1 MTALAPHL
9 AAFLREH
16 LPHERMAS
24 PHTCATYAYSFQ
36 LLVCFAACR
45 LNVKPCQLEIEQLD
59 APLVLAFLKHIE
71 SERHNSA
78 RTRNARLAAVN
89 SLFRFL
95 EYRLPSCLDQSR
107 RIHAIPMK
115 KTDEAL
121 IGYLT
126 REEMQA
132 LINAPDPHTKFGIR
146 DRAMLHLAFAAGL
159 RVSELISIRLDHLDG
174 LAWSSIHVMGKGQR
188 ERVLPLWKDTA
199 RALRAWLAIRPRDGC
214 PELFPNAAGRAMTRS
229 GFEYILAKHVAAAA
243 QVQPSIAKKRVTP
256 HVLRHSCACIA
267 ASDARRSEG
276 LALARPCQPS
286 EHRDLPARRSD
297 GKARSAY
304 CDRAAVAAAGPIPGS
319 RQAHRNA
326 EDYRRLKKLCRVE
339 AVV

>member
-126 REEMQA
+126 REEMLA

-159 RVSELISIRLDHLDG
+159 RVSELISLRLDHLDG
-174 LAWSSIHVMGKGQR
+174 LACSSIHVMGKGRR

-199 RALRAWLAIRPRDGC
+199 RALRAWLAIRPRVGC

-256 HVLRHSCACIA
+256 HVLRHSCAMHTLQATRDVRKVSLWLGHASLQSTEIYLRADPTEKLEALTAIA
-267 ASDARRSEG
+267 PLSLQRGRFQAPDKLIAMLKTIG
-276 LALARPCQPS
+276 
-286 EHRDLPARRSD
+286 
-297 GKARSAY
+297 
-304 CDRAAVAAAGPIPGS
+304 GS
-319 RQAHRNA
+319 KNYA
-326 EDYRRLKKLCRVE
+326 E
-339 AVV
+339 

>member
-1 MTALAPHL
+1 MTALASHL

-89 SLFRFL
+89 SFFRFL

-126 REEMQA
+126 REEMQGA
-132 LINAPDPHTKFGIR
+132 DQCVGPTYKVRHPGPGDVAS
-146 DRAMLHLAFAAGL
+146 GL
-159 RVSELISIRLDHLDG
+159 CRRSARVGADQSQVG
-174 LAWSSIHVMGKGQR
+174 SSR
-188 ERVLPLWKDTA
+188 
-199 RALRAWLAIRPRDGC
+199 
-214 PELFPNAAGRAMTRS
+214 RS
-229 GFEYILAKHVAAAA
+229 GLLQH
-243 QVQPSIAKKRVTP
+243 
-256 HVLRHSCACIA
+256 
-267 ASDARRSEG
+267 
-276 LALARPCQPS
+276 PCHGQGT
-286 EHRDLPARRSD
+286 A
-297 GKARSAY
+297 
-304 CDRAAVAAAGPIPGS
+304 
-319 RQAHRNA
+319 
-326 EDYRRLKKLCRVE
+326 
-339 AVV
+339 